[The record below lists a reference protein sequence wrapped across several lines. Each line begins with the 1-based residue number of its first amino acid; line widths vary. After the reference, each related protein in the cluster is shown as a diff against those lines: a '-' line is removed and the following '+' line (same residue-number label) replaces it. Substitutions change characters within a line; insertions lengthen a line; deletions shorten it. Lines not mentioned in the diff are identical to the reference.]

1 MGPVSPVFA
10 GRAAELAAL
19 RAAHDRARAG
29 EAAAVLVAAEAGG
42 GKSRLVEEFSRD
54 VRAVTGGCLDLGAA
68 SLPYAPFTAILR
80 RLGRDAVTALMP
92 AAALPELARLMPA
105 LSAAAPPPDDG
116 TGQMRLF
123 EHVLTLAERLGAREP
138 VVLVVEDAHWADAST
153 RDLLSFLLRNP
164 PRPGVL
170 LVVTFRPED
179 PATRAPFAELA
190 RLPHVTRL
198 DLPPLTAAE
207 VADQMRGILGAAD
220 HAAVR
225 DVHARCG
232 GNPLF
237 VETLVAHPG
246 EALPGTLRDLLLA
259 RVDRLPEPTR
269 AALRAAS
276 AAGDRVGHALLAA
289 VTGRTDAE
297 LSEALRPAVEHG
309 LLTAGGDGYAFR
321 HALIRDAVHDALLP
335 GERTGLHRRYAET
348 IERAPA
354 LSDAPFGA
362 LAVHW
367 EGCGDPAKAL
377 AAAWRAAGERQAAT
391 AYAEQLTLLERVLA
405 LWDDVPGAAEL
416 TGRTR
421 LRVLEAAAEAAS
433 AAGDPRRGLPLVR
446 QALDGTDPAR
456 SPVEAAR
463 LLALRGMLRGFQ
475 GHDGEL
481 DDLREAARL
490 AAASPPDRVKRLAH
504 LASRLLVHGAM
515 DEGGRLGREAL
526 ELAAALDPAPRT
538 GGLEFIVAAAA
549 ARDGDGDTGPLE
561 RLLSRGLGA
570 GERVRVLNTLAHAR
584 LNTGRAAEA
593 LALTGEGLA
602 VAEDAGLAHSTG
614 LAPAVNQ
621 VEALYRLG
629 RWDEAAELLARRLD
643 RHHGPAVRL
652 QMMIWRIALL
662 AARGTGPEPDPE
674 ALAVPL
680 GAGPPQTVL
689 PLAQMI
695 VEWRLAEEDRPA
707 ARTTADAVLRHPRLA
722 VQPCY
727 LWPLLET
734 IARAG
739 GTDPSEIAALAARTP
754 AATPV
759 AAAHK
764 AAVTALTGGPAG
776 WDAVIRTWERLDLP
790 YPLAQAL
797 FDAACADLARG
808 DRASAAE
815 RLDRAAGI
823 AARLGAAPLAR
834 RISERARRAG
844 LSGPAGG
851 PLTAR
856 ESEVVRLLA
865 RGRSN
870 REIAEELVISP
881 KTASVHVSNILAK
894 LGVASRGEAAAAAR
908 DRGLA

>member
-1 MGPVSPVFA
+1 VAG
-10 GRAAELAAL
+10 GRA
-19 RAAHDRARAG
+19 
-29 EAAAVLVAAEAGG
+29 
-42 GKSRLVEEFSRD
+42 
-54 VRAVTGGCLDLGAA
+54 
-68 SLPYAPFTAILR
+68 
-80 RLGRDAVTALMP
+80 
-92 AAALPELARLMPA
+92 
-105 LSAAAPPPDDG
+105 
-116 TGQMRLF
+116 
-123 EHVLTLAERLGAREP
+123 
-138 VVLVVEDAHWADAST
+138 
-153 RDLLSFLLRNP
+153 
-164 PRPGVL
+164 PRG
-170 LVVTFRPED
+170 
-179 PATRAPFAELA
+179 
-190 RLPHVTRL
+190 
-198 DLPPLTAAE
+198 
-207 VADQMRGILGAAD
+207 
-220 HAAVR
+220 
-225 DVHARCG
+225 
-232 GNPLF
+232 
-237 VETLVAHPG
+237 
-246 EALPGTLRDLLLA
+246 
-259 RVDRLPEPTR
+259 
-269 AALRAAS
+269 
-276 AAGDRVGHALLAA
+276 
-289 VTGRTDAE
+289 
-297 LSEALRPAVEHG
+297 
-309 LLTAGGDGYAFR
+309 
-321 HALIRDAVHDALLP
+321 
-335 GERTGLHRRYAET
+335 
-348 IERAPA
+348 
-354 LSDAPFGA
+354 
-362 LAVHW
+362 
-367 EGCGDPAKAL
+367 
-377 AAAWRAAGERQAAT
+377 
-391 AYAEQLTLLERVLA
+391 
-405 LWDDVPGAAEL
+405 
-416 TGRTR
+416 
-421 LRVLEAAAEAAS
+421 
-433 AAGDPRRGLPLVR
+433 
-446 QALDGTDPAR
+446 
-456 SPVEAAR
+456 
-463 LLALRGMLRGFQ
+463 
-475 GHDGEL
+475 
-481 DDLREAARL
+481 
-490 AAASPPDRVKRLAH
+490 
-504 LASRLLVHGAM
+504 
-515 DEGGRLGREAL
+515 
-526 ELAAALDPAPRT
+526 
-538 GGLEFIVAAAA
+538 
-549 ARDGDGDTGPLE
+549 
-561 RLLSRGLGA
+561 
-570 GERVRVLNTLAHAR
+570 
-584 LNTGRAAEA
+584 
-593 LALTGEGLA
+593 
-602 VAEDAGLAHSTG
+602 G

-629 RWDEAAELLARRLD
+629 RWDDAAELLARRLD

-695 VEWRLAEEDRPA
+695 IEWRLAEEDRPA
-707 ARTTADAVLRHPRLA
+707 ARATAEAVLRHPRLA

-727 LWPLLET
+727 LWPLLEA

-739 GTDPSEIAALAARTP
+739 GTDPSAIAALAARTP